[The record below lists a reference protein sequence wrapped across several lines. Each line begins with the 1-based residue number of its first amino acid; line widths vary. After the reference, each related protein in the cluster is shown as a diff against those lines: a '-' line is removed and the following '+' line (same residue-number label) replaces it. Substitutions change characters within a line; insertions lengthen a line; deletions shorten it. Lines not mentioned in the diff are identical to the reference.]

1 MDTPATIE
9 PTPAEQGKTEVFSFG
24 EPEAVLD
31 KRDILDYFQ
40 SWNAGKWYEP
50 PISMEGL
57 SKSFR
62 SSPHHSSA
70 IYVKCNILSSTYKP
84 HPWLSQHDF
93 KAWAMDYM
101 ILGNGYLE
109 CRTNRIGKPVK
120 LVPSLAKYTRRGI
133 DPDQYYFVCGFKEEH
148 EFNPKSVFH
157 LREPDINQEIYGLP
171 QYLAALNSAW
181 LNESA
186 TLFRRRY
193 YLNGSH
199 AGYIMYVT
207 DPAHDTKDIDALRE
221 AVKSSKGPGNFRN
234 LFMYAPN
241 GKKDGMSVIPLSEV
255 AAKDEFFNIKNVTRD
270 DILAAHR
277 VPPQLMGIVPN
288 VTGGFGSVTDA
299 AKVFNTNEI
308 EPLQSV
314 FMQLNEWIGEEVI
327 RFKDYALAAQQAP
340 SGPPL
345 V

>member
-1 MDTPATIE
+1 MFTFVEPA
-9 PTPAEQGKTEVFSFG
+9 
-24 EPEAVLD
+24 AVLD
-31 KRDILDYFQ
+31 KHDILDYFQ

-62 SSPHHSSA
+62 PSPRHSSA

-84 HPWLSQHDF
+84 HPFLSQQDF
-93 KAWAMDYM
+93 KMWAMDYM
-101 ILGNGYLE
+101 ILGNCYLE
-109 CRTNRIGKPVK
+109 YRTNRLGKSVK
-120 LVPSLAKYTRRGI
+120 LAPSLAKYTRRGI
-133 DPDQYYFVCGFKEEH
+133 DPDQFYFMCGFKEDH
-148 EFNPKSVFH
+148 KFRPGSVFH

-171 QYLAALNSAW
+171 QYLAALNSTW

-207 DPAHDTKDIDALRE
+207 DPAHNTKDIDALRT

-241 GKKDGMSVIPLSEV
+241 GKKDGMLVIPLSEV
-255 AAKDEFFNIKNVTRD
+255 AANDEFFNIKNVTHD
-270 DILAAHR
+270 DILAAHH
-277 VPPQLMGIVPN
+277 VPPQLIGIVPS

-308 EPLQSV
+308 KPLQAV
-314 FMQLNEWIGEEVI
+314 FMQLNDWLGEEVI
-327 RFKDYALAAQQAP
+327 KFKDYDLAIQQAP
-340 SGPPL
+340 RGSAL
-345 V
+345 I